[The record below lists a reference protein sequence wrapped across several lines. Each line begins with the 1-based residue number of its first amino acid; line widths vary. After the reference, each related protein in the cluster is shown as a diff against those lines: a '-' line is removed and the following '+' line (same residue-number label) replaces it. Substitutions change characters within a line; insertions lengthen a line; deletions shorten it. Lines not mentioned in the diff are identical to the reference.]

1 MKRAKFSF
9 AIPVRKAVLGLAP
22 YNAPKEGRAAK
33 LRLDFNENTVGC
45 SPAVLRAL
53 ARITAKEM
61 AIYPEY
67 QDTTRRLA
75 RFFGV
80 RPAEMH
86 LTNGID
92 DALHLIADTF
102 IEDGDS
108 VLVVEPTFDMYRFF
122 AELAGARVVALRYD
136 EEMRF
141 PVEAVIRAL
150 RQPRKNAPRVLY
162 IANPNNPTGTLVR
175 REELRRILRAA
186 ANTLVLVDE
195 AYFDFAG
202 LTILPWIRRYSNLL
216 VARTF
221 SKSAGLAALRVGCLF
236 GKAPMLAAMRRAC
249 TPYPVNSAALVA
261 AEAAV
266 RDPGFLR
273 RYTREV
279 LQSRAM
285 LEKGLV
291 RLGARIYPSS
301 ANFVLADFGPAAP
314 RLVRALERK
323 GILVRGRRD
332 FPRPGFVRIS
342 AGTRA
347 DTRQLLRAMEGIL

>member
-1 MKRAKFSF
+1 MKRSA
-9 AIPVRKAVLGLAP
+9 ATVIPVRKAVLGLAP
-22 YNAPKEGRAAK
+22 YNAPKEGRAGK

-53 ARITAKEM
+53 SRITAEEM

-67 QDTTRRLA
+67 QETTRLLA

-102 IEDGDS
+102 LEDADS

-136 EEMRF
+136 DEMRF
-141 PVEAVIRAL
+141 PTDAVIRAL
-150 RQPRKNAPRVLY
+150 KQSAMSCPRVLY
-162 IANPNNPTGTLVR
+162 IANPNNPTGTLVQR
-175 REELRRILRAA
+175 GELRRILRAA
-186 ANTLVLVDE
+186 RHTLVLVDE
-195 AYFDFAG
+195 AYFDFSG
-202 LTILPWIRRYSNLL
+202 LTILSWIRRHSNLL

-236 GKAPMLAAMRRAC
+236 GKPEILGAMRRAC

-261 AEAAV
+261 AAAAV
-266 RDPGFLR
+266 RDPRFLS

-279 LQSRAM
+279 LQSRAL

-291 RLGARIYPSS
+291 RLGARVYPSS
-301 ANFVLADFGPAAP
+301 ANFVLADFGRVAP
-314 RLVRALERK
+314 RLVHALERK
-323 GILVRGRRD
+323 GILIRGRRD
-332 FPRPGFVRIS
+332 FARAGFIRIS

-347 DTRQLLRAMEGIL
+347 DTRKLLKAMETIL

>member
-1 MKRAKFSF
+1 MKRAKLP
-9 AIPVRKAVLGLAP
+9 AIPIRKAVLGLAP
-22 YNAPKEGRAAK
+22 YNAPKEGRAKK

-53 ARITAKEM
+53 ARITAEQM

-67 QDTTRRLA
+67 QITTKRLA
-75 RFFGV
+75 RFFDV

-108 VLVVEPTFDMYRFF
+108 VLIVEPTFDMYRFF
-122 AELAGARVVALRYD
+122 AELAGARVIALRYD
-136 EEMRF
+136 DQMRF
-141 PVEAVIRAL
+141 PVDDVAKAL
-150 RQPRKNAPRVLY
+150 RQPPKRCPRVLY
-162 IANPNNPTGTLVR
+162 IANPNNPTGTLVQPQ
-175 REELRRILRAA
+175 ELRRILRAA
-186 ANTLVLVDE
+186 VRTLVLVDE
-195 AYFDFAG
+195 AYFDFSG
-202 LTILPWIRRYSNLL
+202 LTILSWIRRYPNLL

-221 SKSAGLAALRVGCLF
+221 SKSAGLAALRIGCLF
-236 GKAPMLAAMRRAC
+236 GKPQLIATMRRAS

-261 AEAAV
+261 AEAAI
-266 RDPGFLR
+266 RDPSFLR
-273 RYTREV
+273 KYTHEV

-285 LEKGLV
+285 LEQGLV

-301 ANFVLADFGPAAP
+301 ANFVLADFGPAAR
-314 RLVRALERK
+314 RLVRALDRK

-332 FPRPGFVRIS
+332 FPREGFVRIS

-347 DTRQLLRAMEGIL
+347 ETRKVLRAMEGIL

>member
-1 MKRAKFSF
+1 VKRAKLPK
-9 AIPVRKAVLGLAP
+9 IPVRKAVLGLAP
-22 YNAPKEGRAAK
+22 YNAPEEGRAKK

-53 ARITAKEM
+53 SRMTAEEM

-67 QDTTRRLA
+67 QATTKHLA
-75 RFFGV
+75 HFFGV

-141 PVEAVIRAL
+141 PLDAVVRAL
-150 RQPRKNAPRVLY
+150 RQPPNRCPRVLY

-175 REELRRILRAA
+175 RDELQRILRAA
-186 ANTLVLVDE
+186 SRTLVLVDE
-195 AYFDFAG
+195 AYFDFSG
-202 LTILPWIRRYSNLL
+202 LTILPWIRRYPNLL

-221 SKSAGLAALRVGCLF
+221 SKSAGLAALRIGCLF
-236 GKAPMLAAMRRAC
+236 GKPEILAAMRRAS

-261 AEAAV
+261 AEAAI

-273 RYTREV
+273 NYTREV

-291 RLGARIYPSS
+291 RLGARIYPSR
-301 ANFVLADFGPAAP
+301 ANFVLADFGPVAP
-314 RLVRALERK
+314 RLVLALERK

-332 FPRPGFVRIS
+332 FPRAGFVRIS

-347 DTRQLLRAMEGIL
+347 DTRKVLRAVEGIL

>member
-1 MKRAKFSF
+1 MKRAKLPT
-9 AIPVRKAVLGLAP
+9 IPIRKAVQRLAP
-22 YNAPKEGRAAK
+22 YNAPEEGRAKK

-45 SPAVLRAL
+45 SPVVLRAL
-53 ARITAKEM
+53 SRMTAEEM

-67 QDTTRRLA
+67 QATTKRLA

-80 RPAEMH
+80 RPEEMH

-102 IEDGDS
+102 INEGDS
-108 VLVVEPTFDMYRFF
+108 VLIVEPTFDMYRFF
-122 AELAGARVVALRYD
+122 AELAGARVTALRYD
-136 EEMRF
+136 DEMRF
-141 PVEAVIRAL
+141 PVDAVIRAL
-150 RQPRKNAPRVLY
+150 RQPAKRRPRVLY
-162 IANPNNPTGTLVR
+162 ISNPNNPTGTLVP
-175 REELRRILRAA
+175 REELRRILNAA
-186 ANTLVLVDE
+186 SRTLVLVDE
-195 AYFDFAG
+195 AYFDFSG
-202 LTILPWIRRYSNLL
+202 LTILPWIRRYPNLL

-236 GKAPMLAAMRRAC
+236 GKTEILAAMRRAS

-261 AEAAV
+261 AEAAT
-266 RDPGFLR
+266 RDPRFLR
-273 RYTREV
+273 SYTREV
-279 LQSRAM
+279 LLSRAM

-301 ANFVLADFGPAAP
+301 ANFVLADFGSAAK

-323 GILVRGRRD
+323 RILVRRRRD
-332 FPRPGFVRIS
+332 FPRAGFVRVS

-347 DTRQLLRAMEGIL
+347 DTRKVLRAMEKIL

>member
-1 MKRAKFSF
+1 MKRAKLPR
-9 AIPVRKAVLGLAP
+9 IPVRKAVLNLAP
-22 YNAPKEGRAAK
+22 YNAPQEGRAKK

-53 ARITAKEM
+53 SRMTAEEM

-67 QDTTRRLA
+67 QATTKRLA

-102 IEDGDS
+102 INDGDS

-122 AELAGARVVALRYD
+122 AELAGARAVALRYD

-141 PVEAVIRAL
+141 PVDAVVRAL
-150 RQPRKNAPRVLY
+150 RQPPKRCPRVLY
-162 IANPNNPTGTLVR
+162 IANPNNPTGTLVQ
-175 REELRRILRAA
+175 REESRRILGAA
-186 ANTLVLVDE
+186 SRTLVLVDE
-195 AYFDFAG
+195 AYFDFSG
-202 LTILPWIRRYSNLL
+202 LTILPWIRRYRNLL

-221 SKSAGLAALRVGCLF
+221 SKSAGLAALRVGVLF
-236 GKAPMLAAMRRAC
+236 GNPEILAMMRRAG

-261 AEAAV
+261 AEAAI
-266 RDPGFLR
+266 RDPRFLR
-273 RYTREV
+273 NYTREV

-285 LEKGLV
+285 LEQGLV

-301 ANFVLADFGPAAP
+301 ANFVLADFGPVAK
-314 RLVRALERK
+314 RLVRALEQK

-332 FPRPGFVRIS
+332 FPREGFVRIS

-347 DTRQLLRAMEGIL
+347 DTRKVLRAIERIL

>member
-1 MKRAKFSF
+1 VKRAKLP
-9 AIPVRKAVLGLAP
+9 AIPIRKALLSLAP
-22 YNAPKEGRAAK
+22 YNAPEEGRAKK

-45 SPAVLRAL
+45 SPAVVRAL
-53 ARITAKEM
+53 SRMTAEEM

-67 QDTTRRLA
+67 QVTIKRLA

-80 RPAEMH
+80 RPAEIH

-122 AELAGARVVALRYD
+122 AELAGASVVALRYD

-141 PVEAVIRAL
+141 PVDAVVRAL
-150 RQPRKNAPRVLY
+150 RQPSKRCPRVLY
-162 IANPNNPTGTLVR
+162 IANPNNPTGTLVQ
-175 REELRRILRAA
+175 REELRRILRDASR
-186 ANTLVLVDE
+186 TLVLVDE
-195 AYFDFAG
+195 AYFDFSG
-202 LTILPWIRRYSNLL
+202 LTILSWIRRYPNLL

-236 GKAPMLAAMRRAC
+236 GRPEILAAMRRAC

-261 AEAAV
+261 AEAAIRDPRFV
-266 RDPGFLR
+266 RD
-273 RYTREV
+273 YTREV

-285 LEKGLV
+285 LEKGLL

-301 ANFVLADFGPAAP
+301 ANFVLADFGPVAR

-332 FPRPGFVRIS
+332 FPREGFVRIS

-347 DTRQLLRAMEGIL
+347 DTRKVLRAMERIL

>member
-1 MKRAKFSF
+1 MKPPKLS
-9 AIPVRKAVLGLAP
+9 AIPIRKAVLGLAP
-22 YNAPKEGRAAK
+22 YNAPQEGRAKK

-53 ARITAKEM
+53 SRMTAEEM

-67 QDTTRRLA
+67 QETSNRLA

-80 RPAEMH
+80 RAAEMH

-102 IEDGDS
+102 IDDGD
-108 VLVVEPTFDMYRFF
+108 LAMIVEPTFDMYRFF
-122 AELAGARVVALRYD
+122 PELAGAHVVALRYD
-136 EEMRF
+136 NEMRF
-141 PVEAVIRAL
+141 PVDDVVHAL
-150 RQPRKNAPRVLY
+150 RQPANRCPHVLF
-162 IANPNNPTGTLVR
+162 IANPNNPTGTLVQR
-175 REELRRILRAA
+175 AELRRILNAA
-186 ANTLVLVDE
+186 SRTLVLVDE
-195 AYFDFAG
+195 AYFDFSG
-202 LTILPWIRRYSNLL
+202 LTILPWIHRYSNLL

-236 GKAPMLAAMRRAC
+236 GKPALLSAMRRAS

-266 RDPGFLR
+266 RDRRFLR
-273 RYTREV
+273 EYTKEV
-279 LQSRAM
+279 LQSRVM

-291 RLGARIYPSS
+291 RLGARVYPSS
-301 ANFVLADFGPAAP
+301 ANFVLADFGSVAK
-314 RLVRALERK
+314 RLVRSLERK
-323 GILVRGRRD
+323 GILIRDRRD
-332 FPRPGFVRIS
+332 FPREGFVRIS

-347 DTRQLLRAMEGIL
+347 DTRKVLRAIEGVL

>member
-1 MKRAKFSF
+1 VKRAKLPV
-9 AIPVRKAVLGLAP
+9 IPIRKAVLGLAP
-22 YNAPKEGRAAK
+22 YNAPEEGRAKK

-53 ARITAKEM
+53 SRMTPEEM

-67 QDTTRRLA
+67 QETTKRLA

-80 RPAEMH
+80 RPAELH

-122 AELAGARVVALRYD
+122 AELAGARVVTLRYD
-136 EEMRF
+136 VEMRF
-141 PVEAVIRAL
+141 PVDAVVRAL
-150 RQPRKNAPRVLY
+150 RQTPKRCPRVLY
-162 IANPNNPTGTLVR
+162 IANPNNPTGTLVK

-186 ANTLVLVDE
+186 SHTLVLVDE
-195 AYFDFAG
+195 AYFDFSG
-202 LTILPWIRRYSNLL
+202 LTILSWIRRYPNLL

-221 SKSAGLAALRVGCLF
+221 SKSAGLAALRIGCLF
-236 GKAPMLAAMRRAC
+236 GKPEVLAAMRRAC

-261 AEAAV
+261 AEAAIH
-266 RDPGFLR
+266 DPRFLR
-273 RYTREV
+273 DYTREV
-279 LQSRAM
+279 LRSRAM
-285 LEKGLV
+285 LENGLV

-301 ANFVLADFGPAAP
+301 ANFVLADFGPKAKH
-314 RLVRALERK
+314 LVRALERK

-332 FPRPGFVRIS
+332 FPREGFVRIS

-347 DTRQLLRAMEGIL
+347 DTRKVLRAMEGIL